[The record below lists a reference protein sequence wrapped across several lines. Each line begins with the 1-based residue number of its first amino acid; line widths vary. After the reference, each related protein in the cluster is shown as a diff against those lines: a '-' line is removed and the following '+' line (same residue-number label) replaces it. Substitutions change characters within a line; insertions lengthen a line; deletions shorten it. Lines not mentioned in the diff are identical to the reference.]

1 MEPSPAKP
9 LTPRENRESPSRSST
24 DELRAWL
31 AATGHPVAALT
42 PLDGDVSPRRYSR
55 LTLAVG
61 TTAILATY
69 PEEVGATCPRFLA
82 TTALLEGAGVRVPR
96 VLAADCDKGA
106 MLLEDLGPRTLADW
120 ALATRPPWS
129 ELTPYFADA
138 LAQARQIAALP
149 PERVAELS
157 PPLGREL
164 LEKELRQTWDFFLV
178 PRGLTGG
185 DGGDAGDAGSPEAA
199 ALESLLAEL
208 CARLAADPAV
218 PCHRDFMARNL
229 MPLPDFSEP
238 GGPGGRP
245 RVGVLDHQDLRLGP
259 PAYDLASLLNDTL
272 FPTPEV
278 EAAFLAELAPSPE
291 ARLRYHRAAA
301 QRTLKAVG
309 TYAAFAR
316 RGATRHLPLIPP
328 TLGRC
333 LGHLERLPEAAA
345 LVPRLAR
352 LWRDTIAG
360 TAPAP

>member
-9 LTPRENRESPSRSST
+9 LTPRENRESPPRSPA
-24 DELRAWL
+24 DELRDWL
-31 AATGHPVAALT
+31 AATGHPVAALS
-42 PLDGDVSPRRYSR
+42 PLAGDISPRRYSR
-55 LTLAVG
+55 LTLATG

-69 PEEVGATCPRFLA
+69 PDEVRATCPRFLE
-82 TTALLEGAGVRVPR
+82 TTALLEGAGLRVPK
-96 VLAADCDKGA
+96 VLAADCERGA
-106 MLLEDLGPRTLADW
+106 MLLEDLGPLTLADW
-120 ALATRPPWS
+120 ALATGRPWN
-129 ELTPYFADA
+129 ELLPYYADA
-138 LAQARQIAALP
+138 LTQAQRIAALP

-157 PPLGREL
+157 PPLDREL
-164 LEKELRQTWDFFLV
+164 LEKELRQTWDLFLA

-185 DGGDAGDAGSPEAA
+185 DVAETA
-199 ALESLLAEL
+199 ALEELLAEL

-229 MPLPDFSEP
+229 MPLADAD
-238 GGPGGRP
+238 GRP

-272 FPTPEV
+272 FPTAEV
-278 EAAFLAELAPSPE
+278 EAAFLAELAAEPE

-345 LVPRLAR
+345 LAPRLAR
-352 LWRDTIAG
+352 LWHEQMA
-360 TAPAP
+360 